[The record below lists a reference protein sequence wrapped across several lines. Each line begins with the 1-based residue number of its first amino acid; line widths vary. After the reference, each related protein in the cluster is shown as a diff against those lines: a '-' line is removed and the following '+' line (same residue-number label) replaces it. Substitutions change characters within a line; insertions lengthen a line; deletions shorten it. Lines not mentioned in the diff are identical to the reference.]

1 MAAIDV
7 TETGPGT
14 YRVVVTG
21 DAGTTTHEVTAAPAT
36 IADLGGDVSRADL
49 GGDVSRADLGGD
61 VSRADLGGDVSR
73 ADLGGDASGTDVGGD
88 VSRADLGGDVS
99 RADLGGGASGTD
111 VVAASFEFLL
121 AREPQHAILAGFDLT
136 VIARYFPDYPAEMRR
151 RFEAT

>member
-36 IADLGGDVSRADL
+36 IADL

>member
-49 GGDVSRADLGGD
+49 GGDVSRADLGG
-61 VSRADLGGDVSR
+61 G
-73 ADLGGDASGTDVGGD
+73 ASGTDV
-88 VSRADLGGDVS
+88 GGDVS